1 MAEGKELI
9 ELKFRIYDGT
19 DIAHS
24 TYASSMTVATLK
36 QKIVAE
42 WPQDKT
48 VIPKSIND
56 LKLIHAGRVLENNKS
71 LADSRI
77 TFGDLPVGVIT
88 MHVVVQPTTIAKN
101 KTGLLSSLSYK
112 RKMFG
117 RMYLMKSRWYLR
129 LPRISR
135 SIFSS

>member
-1 MAEGKELI
+1 MAEGKEFI

-42 WPQDKT
+42 WPQGDVTGIIVQKT

-101 KTGLLSSLSYK
+101 KTE
-112 RKMFG
+112 
-117 RMYLMKSRWYLR
+117 KSKEDMQKLNSCRCVIL
-129 LPRISR
+129 
-135 SIFSS
+135 

>member
-1 MAEGKELI
+1 MMPFCLKKRCDVGHVYKLI
-9 ELKFRIYDGT
+9 YG
-19 DIAHS
+19 A
-24 TYASSMTVATLK
+24 Y
-36 QKIVAE
+36 
-42 WPQDKT
+42 KT

-101 KTGLLSSLSYK
+101 KTE
-112 RKMFG
+112 
-117 RMYLMKSRWYLR
+117 KSKEDMQKLNSCRCVIL
-129 LPRISR
+129 
-135 SIFSS
+135 

>member
-1 MAEGKELI
+1 MGEGKELI

-24 TYASSMTVATLK
+24 TYASSMTVATVK

-77 TFGDLPVGVIT
+77 TFGDLPAGVIT
-88 MHVVVQPTTIAKN
+88 MHVVVQPTITKN
-101 KTGLLSSLSYK
+101 KTE
-112 RKMFG
+112 
-117 RMYLMKSRWYLR
+117 KSKEDMQKLNSCRYETW
-129 LPRISR
+129 
-135 SIFSS
+135 IFLVRF

>member
-1 MAEGKELI
+1 MKCSLCLRRCLEVVSLALLLNKLRRGLIERTKTTMAEGKELI

-88 MHVVVQPTTIAKN
+88 MHVVVQPTIAKN
-101 KTGLLSSLSYK
+101 KT
-112 RKMFG
+112 
-117 RMYLMKSRWYLR
+117 
-129 LPRISR
+129 
-135 SIFSS
+135 